1 MQLIHARIRNFRSLR
16 DVSVEIGGHTAL
28 IGGNGAGKSSLLKAI
43 ERFYLAGKSLE
54 PDDYYG
60 RDQTQA
66 VEIELTFSN
75 LTDEEAETFES
86 RVREGKLTVTRVF
99 DNTPSSGRYH
109 GVVPSLPEFN
119 TLRAIPQALPR
130 RTAYNALR
138 TSEARFADLPPGTSA
153 PQMDEAM
160 QTWEANH
167 PDALSLNRDDG
178 QFFGFQ
184 NAGRGALQRFTSF
197 VFVPAVREA
206 SADAADAKASPIGRL
221 LELVVRSSILQ
232 REDIAKF
239 KEEVNTRYKALTSPE
254 NMPELGE
261 LAGRLTTDLR
271 QLYSEAMVGLSW
283 RESADMPVPLPNAD
297 VTLGD
302 DGFGGPVDRQGH
314 GLQRAFIFTLLQH
327 LSRASRVE
335 ATSPEAE
342 GEGDAAKAP
351 AQAPALILAIEEPEL
366 YQHPTKQRHFSAVL
380 RRLSA
385 GALPGADGRTQ
396 VVFASHSPMF
406 VSLPNVDEIRFVRRV
421 DCEGQDYK
429 HCELRALDLEQ
440 VAGKLETA
448 SQAAPGTYS
457 AATLAPRLH
466 ILGPELAE
474 GFFADGVVLVEG
486 PSDRAAL
493 YAVADRLGVNFESAG
508 IAVLPVVGKNNL
520 DRPLVIFREL
530 GIPTYPIWDCDG
542 VEEATQNLRVLRAAD
557 PDAEH
562 TEAAPETLVKERYAH
577 FAGKLE
583 KTLIAELGQ
592 SVYDAALA
600 AACAEFDAPAGRDAQ
615 KSPEIMKRLLA
626 LAEEQG
632 ATSPTLESLVET
644 IWVQLRGV
652 AISKAAGEALTG
664 EPG

>member
-1 MQLIHARIRNFRSLR
+1 MQLTHARIRNFRSLR
-16 DVSVEIGGHTAL
+16 DVSVEFGGHTAF

-43 ERFYLAGKSLE
+43 ERFYLPAKNLE
-54 PDDYYG
+54 PDDFYG
-60 RDQTQA
+60 RDQTQP
-66 VEIELTFSN
+66 VEIELTFSK
-75 LTDEEAETFES
+75 LTDEELQTFES
-86 RVREGKLTVTRVF
+86 RVRDGKLTVTRVF
-99 DNTPSSGRYH
+99 DNTTSSGRYH
-109 GVVPSLPEFN
+109 GVVLSLPEFN
-119 TLRAIPQALPR
+119 TLRAIPQAMPR
-130 RTAYNALR
+130 RAAYNALR
-138 TSEARFADLPPGTSA
+138 GSEARFADLPPGTSA
-153 PQMDEAM
+153 PQMEEVMRA
-160 QTWEANH
+160 WEAIH

-206 SADAADAKASPIGRL
+206 SADAADGKTSPIGRL

-239 KEEVNTRYKALTSPE
+239 KEEVNARYKALTSPD

-261 LAGRLTTDLR
+261 LAGRLTSDLR

-327 LSRASRVE
+327 LSRASRIDSASAE
-335 ATSPEAE
+335 E
-342 GEGDAAKAP
+342 GEGEAAKAP

-385 GALPGADGRTQ
+385 GTLPGADGRTQ
-396 VVFASHSPMF
+396 VAFASHSPMF

-429 HCELRALDLEQ
+429 QCELRALDLEQ
-440 VAGKLETA
+440 VARKLETA
-448 SQAAPGTYS
+448 SLAAPGSYS

-493 YAVADRLGVNFESAG
+493 HAVADRLGVNFESAG
-508 IAVLPVVGKNNL
+508 IAILPVVGKNNL

-530 GIPTYPIWDCDG
+530 SIPTYPIWDCDRA
-542 VEEATQNLRVLRAAD
+542 EDSAQNLRVLRAAD

-562 TEAAPETLVKERYAH
+562 AAAPLETVVTERYTH
-577 FAGKLE
+577 FAGTLE
-583 KTLIAELGQ
+583 KTLIGELGQ
-592 SVYDAALA
+592 PVYDAALA

-615 KSPEIMKRLLA
+615 KSPEIMKRLLV
-626 LAEEQG
+626 LAEEQD
-632 ATSPTLESLVET
+632 ATSPTLEALVKT

-652 AISKAAGEALTG
+652 AITKPAGGALTEDAG
-664 EPG
+664 

>member
-1 MQLIHARIRNFRSLR
+1 MQLVHARIRNFRSLR
-16 DVSVEIGGHTAL
+16 DVSVEFGAHTAFV
-28 IGGNGAGKSSLLKAI
+28 GGNGAGKSSLLKAL
-43 ERFYLAGKSLE
+43 EKFYLPAKSLE
-54 PDDYYG
+54 PDDFFG
-60 RDQTQA
+60 RDQSRP
-66 VEIELTFSN
+66 VEIELTFSS
-75 LTDEEAETFES
+75 LTAEGTETFES
-86 RVREGKLTVTRVF
+86 RVRDGRLTVTRVF
-99 DNTPSSGRYH
+99 DNSSSSGRYH
-109 GVVPSLPEFN
+109 GVVPSHPEFN
-119 TLRAIPQALPR
+119 ALRAIQQALPR

-138 TSEARFADLPPGTSA
+138 ENDERYADLPPGTSA
-153 PQMDEAM
+153 PQIDEALRK
-160 QTWEANH
+160 WEVDH
-167 PDALSLNRDDG
+167 PEALSLNRDDG

-206 SADAADAKASPIGRL
+206 LADAADAKSSPIGRL

-232 REDIAKF
+232 REDIANF

-261 LAGRLTTDLR
+261 LADRLTTDLR

-335 ATSPEAE
+335 AQAGEPEAE
-342 GEGDAAKAP
+342 GEVPKAP

-380 RRLSA
+380 RHLSA

-396 VVFASHSPMF
+396 VTFASHSPMF
-406 VSLPNVDEIRFVRRV
+406 VSLPNVDEIRFLRRA

-429 HCELRALDLEQ
+429 HCELRALNLDQ
-440 VAGKLETA
+440 VAQNLEAA
-448 SQAAPGTYS
+448 SQATPGSYS
-457 AATLAPRLH
+457 AATLSPRLH

-493 YAVADRLGVNFESAG
+493 YAAADRLGMNFEGAG

-520 DRPLVIFREL
+520 DRPLLIFREL
-530 GIPTYPIWDCDG
+530 GIPTYPLWDCDR
-542 VEEATQNLRVLRAAD
+542 VEDTTQNLRVLRAAD
-557 PDAEH
+557 PDAHH
-562 TEAAPETLVKERYAH
+562 TAAPLETVVAERYAH
-577 FAGKLE
+577 FAETLE

-592 SVYDAALA
+592 AVYDSALA
-600 AACAEFDAPAGRDAQ
+600 TACAEFDVPAGRDAQ
-615 KSPEIMKRLLA
+615 KSPEIMKRLLG
-626 LAEEQG
+626 LAQAQG
-632 ATSPTLESLVET
+632 GTSPTLEGLVEM
-644 IWVQLRGV
+644 IWRQLR
-652 AISKAAGEALTG
+652 GEALTK
-664 EPG
+664 PTP